1 VISTHPAVLEARR
14 IAGDLLEPHAAAA
27 DDPARGVDPD
37 HLRALA
43 EAGLLSVRIPVDEG
57 GLGADGRTDWEV
69 VEELVGGCLA
79 TFFVVNQ
86 HRTPQMLSGGGVTDL
101 PPEHFTTGPAAALH
115 RADLASAKALGGL
128 AIAHLRRPGPPAVR
142 AEPDGTGWR
151 LHGRA
156 DWCTGWGLTDLVMI
170 AAATPDDRF
179 LFTLLPA
186 RPTEGLRTG
195 APLPLAAMAGTRTV
209 ALELDGLR
217 VDPDAVLGLADAPAY
232 RALDAA
238 RTAQPTPPT
247 TGLLRRVLAELG
259 PDVAG
264 PLAERGE
271 YLRAEALALTDV
283 PVHERLTERAQVRGE
298 LGVLTV
304 TAANTL
310 VAARRGG
317 AMLLDRPEQ
326 RWAREATF
334 LLIQAQTPPVR
345 AAQLRTF
352 TGTAPAPAPGRPP
365 RPGR

>member
-1 VISTHPAVLEARR
+1 MITTHPAVARARTIALE
-14 IAGDLLEPHAAAA
+14 LLEPHAAVA

-43 EAGLLSVRIPVDEG
+43 DAGLLSVRIPVDEG

-79 TFFVVNQ
+79 TYFVVNQ
-86 HRTPQMLSGGGVTDL
+86 HRTPQMLAGGGVTDL
-101 PPEHFTTGPAAALH
+101 LPEHFTAGPAGVRH
-115 RADLASAKALGGL
+115 RADLASAATVGGL

-156 DWCTGWGLTDLVMI
+156 DWCTGWGLTDVVMI
-170 AAATPDDRF
+170 AATTPDDRF

-186 RPTEGLRTG
+186 RTTEGLRAG

-217 VDPDAVLGLADAPAY
+217 VDADAVLGLADAPAY
-232 RALDAA
+232 RVLDAA

-247 TGLLRRVLAELG
+247 TGLLRRVLRALAELE
-259 PDVAG
+259 PEVAG
-264 PLAERGE
+264 PLAERAE
-271 YLRAEALALTDV
+271 RLRTEALALTEV
-283 PVHERLTERAQVRGE
+283 PVRERLTERAQLRGE

-304 TAANTL
+304 TTANAL
-310 VAARRGG
+310 VAARRGA
-317 AMLLDRPEQ
+317 AMLLERPEQ

-345 AAQLRTF
+345 AAQLARF
-352 TGTAPAPAPGRPP
+352 AR
-365 RPGR
+365 